1 MSNIDEFRNE
11 LNKNLEWQ
19 EEIRNFGNND
29 SVTQFANGKG
39 YEFTGEDLE
48 AYIENNK
55 DAELSDFEMEMVSG
69 GGHDPFHASA
79 S

>member
-1 MSNIDEFRNE
+1 M
-11 LNKNLEWQ
+11 
-19 EEIRNFGNND
+19 
-29 SVTQFANGKG
+29 TQFANGKG
-39 YEFTGEDLE
+39 YEFTGKDLG

-69 GGHDPFHASA
+69 GGHDPFHAGA